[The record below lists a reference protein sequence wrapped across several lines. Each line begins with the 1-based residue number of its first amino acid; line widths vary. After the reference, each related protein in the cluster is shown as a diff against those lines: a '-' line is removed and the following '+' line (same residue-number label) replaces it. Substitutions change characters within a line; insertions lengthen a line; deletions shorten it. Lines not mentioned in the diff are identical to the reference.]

1 MGGSEVTDIVER
13 LKDHETERAAAAK
26 AARDFASEADLFIC
40 WACREYACMDED
52 DDGVEACRYE
62 CPCHNTEGLVKDA
75 AEEIARLREELRIAT
90 DVLLGVIVQ
99 ACQRDDE
106 SIDSGFIGSYADGI
120 RWLAHYGLI
129 ELDGESSEGV
139 YRRVAH
145 GMLNANGETRL
156 DNREPFVGWT
166 PYNETT

>member
-1 MGGSEVTDIVER
+1 VTDIVER
-13 LKDHETERAAAAK
+13 LVTLAACGAFSSGDKAIMLMAADAIEER
-26 AARDFASEADLFIC
+26 
-40 WACREYACMDED
+40 
-52 DDGVEACRYE
+52 
-62 CPCHNTEGLVKDA
+62 DA
-75 AEEIARLREELRIAT
+75 EIVRLRDELRIAT
-90 DVLLGVIVQ
+90 DVLLRVIVQ
-99 ACQRDDE
+99 ACQRDDQ

-156 DNREPFVGWT
+156 DNSEPFVGWT
-166 PYNETT
+166 PYPPTD